1 MLEEC
6 DRLGHMVSE
15 LLEFTRGGPAEL
27 TVRSFELGKYL
38 GSFAERLRRQYG
50 DRGIVVELSSAPER
64 EVRIDGARLE
74 RALWNIATNACQ
86 AMPGGGVVSIRST
99 TRGEEA
105 VIEIE
110 DRGCG
115 IPEEIRHRVFEPFFS
130 FGKSEGI
137 GLGMAT
143 ARKIVEEHEGEI
155 EIESAFGR
163 GTLVRFV
170 IPVAGPREP
179 AEVA

>member
-1 MLEEC
+1 MLVQAEAFAHEPA
-6 DRLGHMVSE
+6 DAVAGHGIA
-15 LLEFTRGGPAEL
+15 RGLHGYRKSD
-27 TVRSFELGKYL
+27 TGM
-38 GSFAERLRRQYG
+38 RQPIG
-50 DRGIVVELSSAPER
+50 LDA
-64 EVRIDGARLE
+64 
-74 RALWNIATNACQ
+74 Q
-86 AMPGGGVVSIRST
+86 
-99 TRGEEA
+99 GEEA

-137 GLGMAT
+137 GLGMAM